1 MGRGYEYLG
10 VSEVKFAVFLL
21 GLLMVGV
28 SLAVGCG
35 LGDGGEED
43 AGAVVRERELPTL
56 PPTPEPVAT
65 VEVAPEPTA
74 IPKPPATPRPA
85 PTAAPA
91 PTIPPSPTATPE
103 ATPLSLAGRITPTAT
118 ATPWPTPTPIP
129 SVARDAQL
137 SELEAEYR
145 MRCLQYV
152 RENARP
158 VTYAEFRELDPDN
171 MTDLER
177 VLWGQIGGIHREYC
191 QDYWSEP
198 LSVENAGKRN
208 ESYRDECYQGL
219 WYSRENHRYQYEDY
233 QYDDIRWDQ
242 FSRVANWL
250 DIPGDALV
258 EMSPKPLD
266 LVMTAW
272 EREQRG
278 YEPEF
283 EDEWYGI
290 FEAWPSTGDYYM
302 VNSRVGRNG
311 EAYEC
316 VRYYPQLFTGRWI
329 PLDTAITRQEMQDER
344 RLATP
349 TPLPSEMGRWINQR
363 DRPVFRGD

>member
-1 MGRGYEYLG
+1 M
-10 VSEVKFAVFLL
+10 SELKFAVLLL
-21 GLLMVGV
+21 GLLVVGA

-35 LGDGGEED
+35 LSSDEED
-43 AGAVVRERELPTL
+43 AGAVVRERELPAL
-56 PPTPEPVAT
+56 PPTPEPVPTIEA
-65 VEVAPEPTA
+65 APEPTA
-74 IPKPPATPRPA
+74 IPEPPATPRPA
-85 PTAAPA
+85 PTALPA
-91 PTIPPSPTATPE
+91 PTVTPSPTVPPE

-118 ATPWPTPTPIP
+118 ATPWPTPTLIP

-145 MRCLQYV
+145 MRCLHHV
-152 RENARP
+152 RESNHP

-198 LSVENAGKRN
+198 LSVENASKRN

-219 WYSRENHRYQYEDY
+219 WYSRENHRYQYDDY
-233 QYDDIRWDQ
+233 EYDDIRWDQ

-250 DIPGDALV
+250 DIPGNALV

-278 YEPEF
+278 YEPEL
-283 EDEWYGI
+283 EYEWYGI
-290 FEAWPSTGDYYM
+290 FEAWPSTGDYYT

-316 VRYYPQLFTGRWI
+316 VQYYPQLFTGRWI
-329 PLDTAITRQEMQDER
+329 PLDTAITRQEMQDDR

-349 TPLPSEMGRWINQR
+349 TPLPSEMGRWVNQR